1 MNLRGESAMTLSVL
15 KKDVKK
21 KQILNEFLQ
30 HCEKK
35 QVEAIRKNDP
45 LLLCIWIREARLA
58 RRELIALY
66 REKEKHDIQLEQ
78 DRKSILGIVAH
89 LRSRGINASV
99 VKRAHVSTLSEEY
112 C

>member
-1 MNLRGESAMTLSVL
+1 MTLSVL

-21 KQILNEFLQ
+21 KQILDEFLK

-35 QVEAIRKNDP
+35 QVEAIQKNDP
-45 LLLCIWIREARLA
+45 LSLCIWIKEARLA

-66 REKEKHDIQLEQ
+66 RQKEKNDNQLEQ

-99 VKRAHVSTLSEEY
+99 VERVHCSTLSEE
-112 C
+112 CC

>member
-1 MNLRGESAMTLSVL
+1 MTLSVL

-21 KQILNEFLQ
+21 KQILDEFLQ

-35 QVEAIRKNDP
+35 QVEAIQKNDP
-45 LLLCIWIREARLA
+45 LFLCTWIKEARLA

-66 REKEKHDIQLEQ
+66 REKEKYDNQLVQ

-99 VKRAHVSTLSEEY
+99 VERTHYSTLSRKSIKCEKAL
-112 C
+112 

>member
-1 MNLRGESAMTLSVL
+1 MTLSVL

-21 KQILNEFLQ
+21 KQILDEFLQ

-35 QVEAIRKNDP
+35 QVEAIQKNDP
-45 LLLCIWIREARLA
+45 LLLCIWIKEARLA

-89 LRSRGINASV
+89 LRSRGINAAV